1 MIADV
6 VNLAIAGIG
15 FCHTASRLIFRKG
28 FAARVNVLV
37 MQKWT
42 RWLDRSVTRNISALS
57 KDF

>member
-6 VNLAIAGIG
+6 VNLTVTGIG
-15 FCHTASRLIFRKG
+15 FCHAAGRLMFRKG
-28 FAARVNVLV
+28 FTRRMNVVV

-42 RWLDRSVTRNISALS
+42 RWLDRPVMRSISALT